1 MIVIIALD
9 CDDDQFCV
17 LLKNV
22 LRGNLFNKV
31 FRVTLSMVEEGTIVF
46 SRVCWISVLKEQ
58 VKHGELYFN
67 VQNSL
72 GSLKGPS
79 EG

>member
-1 MIVIIALD
+1 MIIALG

-31 FRVTLSMVEEGTIVF
+31 FRVTLSMVEEGIIVS
-46 SRVCWISVLKEQ
+46 SRVC
-58 VKHGELYFN
+58 
-67 VQNSL
+67 
-72 GSLKGPS
+72 
-79 EG
+79 